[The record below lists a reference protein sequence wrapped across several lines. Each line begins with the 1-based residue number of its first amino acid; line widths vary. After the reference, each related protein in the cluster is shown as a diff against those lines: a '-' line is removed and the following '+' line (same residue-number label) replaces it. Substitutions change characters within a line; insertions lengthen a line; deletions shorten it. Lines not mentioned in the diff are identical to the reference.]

1 MGCGMGKRIDSGL
14 IEVAGIRVHDVST
27 ETVIQWLADPRSILN
42 EIRLDLVDYKDT
54 QVFGNSEQS

>member
-1 MGCGMGKRIDSGL
+1 MGCGMGLRIDSGL
-14 IEVAGIRVHDVST
+14 IEVAGIRVHDVSS
-27 ETVIQWLADPRSILN
+27 ETVIHWLDDPRSHLN